1 MDKNEAIL
9 IAKKYLSRIRD
20 FITLEKAFLFGSYI
34 HGTQSEDSDIDIGIF
49 VKSIN
54 DDYFNTL
61 KKLYKVRR
69 GIDIRIEPHLY
80 IAENDQS
87 GFSEEVEKVG
97 IPL

>member
-1 MDKNEAIL
+1 MDKKEAIL
-9 IAKKYLSRIRD
+9 VAKRYLSGVRD
-20 FITLEKAFLFGSYI
+20 FITMEKAFLFGSYV

-49 VKSIN
+49 VNSIN

-61 KKLYKVRR
+61 KKLYKARR

-80 IAENDQS
+80 IAGNDQS
-87 GFSEEVEKVG
+87 GFAEAVKKAG